1 MKPEIVD
8 LPYPDINTITED
20 KQTARIISPAYAQ
33 PKSELTAILQ
43 YSYQSIVLDKMGYTD
58 FANTIEEIAIAEM
71 LHLEILG
78 KMLIRLGANPI
89 YTAYPPARFNF
100 YNTSYVTYLTSPE
113 KILLDDI
120 RAEQNAIRDYQNML
134 TKLNNDVVSAVIS
147 RIILD
152 EELHLAKFKE
162 MYDILTEKKKQQNN

>member
-8 LPYPDINTITED
+8 LPYPDIDDIKED
-20 KQTARIISPAYAQ
+20 KLTARIISPAYAQ
-33 PKSELTAILQ
+33 QKSEMTAVLQ
-43 YSYQSIVLDKMGYTD
+43 YSYQYIVLEKQGYKD
-58 FANTIEEIAIAEM
+58 FADTIEEISIAEM

-78 KMLIRLGANPI
+78 KMLIKLGVNPI
-89 YTAYPPARFNF
+89 YTAYPPARFNY
-100 YNTSYVTYLTSPE
+100 YNTSYVTYSTCVE

-120 RAEQNAIRDYQNML
+120 RAEQNAIRDYKNML
-134 TKLNNDVVSAVIS
+134 TKLNNDKVSAVIS

-162 MYDILTEKKKQQNN
+162 MYNVLTNKQKQDK